1 MRILSLLPLLM
12 QALLLGSVGLGLGG
26 LLLTAFGQLPSL
38 GGSGFGLGAFGT
50 VLAFPGLVP
59 AVGATLISG
68 SLATVV
74 ATGLSLALV
83 AAINPRGAP
92 GVGPGA
98 RLAQRVALG
107 LLAMPHAALALGLAF
122 LLAPSGWVLR
132 GLAAVLGFARP
143 PDYFLLNDSLGCSL
157 ALALAIKET
166 PFLFA
171 VALAALKRIEVDHH
185 LRAAIGF
192 GYAPHLAWCKVV
204 LPRLYPQ
211 IRLPVLAVLAYS
223 LSVVDMSL
231 ILGPTA
237 PPTLSVL
244 ILRWINDPD
253 LAWRLPAAAAA
264 VLQILLV
271 GAAFGLW
278 HLGEAGLR
286 HWLRPWLSAG
296 GRDWPPAAKRLG
308 RLALWLGAGLPAL
321 LGVIAV
327 LGMALWS
334 IAEVW
339 RFPSVLPQSYSSAAW
354 QRATLSLFGP
364 LGNSIGLAAAA
375 VIAALLAA
383 IGCLEFEARRV
394 GVAAGRRVQWMLYL
408 PLLTPEVSFL
418 FGLQVLLVV
427 ADLGGSAAAVLWFHL
442 LFVFPYVFLTLS
454 EPWRAL
460 DDRYQRTARCL
471 GIGPWRVLLRVKMP
485 MLKGPILNAAALGF
499 AVSLSLYMP
508 TVLAGAGRITT
519 LATEAIAVSAGGD
532 RRIIGVYAVL
542 QAVVAWIG
550 FGLALVLS
558 RPRPF
563 ARLETS
569 PVAG

>member
-1 MRILSLLPLLM
+1 MRVLAVLPLAM
-12 QALLLGSVGLGLGG
+12 QALLLGSVGLGVGA
-26 LLLTAFGQLPSL
+26 LLLSAFGYLPSL
-38 GGSGFGLGAFGT
+38 GGTGLGLGAFAN
-50 VLAFPGLVP
+50 VLAYPGLLP
-59 AVGATLISG
+59 AVAATLVSG
-68 SLATVV
+68 GLATVM
-74 ATGLSLALV
+74 ATCLSLALV

-92 GVGPGA
+92 AVGPGA
-98 RLAQRVALG
+98 RLAQRLALG

-122 LLAPSGWVLR
+122 LLAPSGWVVR
-132 GLAAVLGFARP
+132 GLAAIFGFLRP
-143 PDYFLLNDSLGCSL
+143 PDYFLLNDPLGCSL
-157 ALALAIKET
+157 AVALVIKET

-171 VALAALKRIEVDHH
+171 VALAALKRIEVEHH

-244 ILRWINDPD
+244 VLRWIDDPD

-278 HLGEAGLR
+278 HLGEAGLGC
-286 HWLRPWLSAG
+286 WLRPWLSAG
-296 GRDWPPAAKRLG
+296 GRDWPPAAKRVG
-308 RLALWLGAGLPAL
+308 RLGLWLGAGLPAL
-321 LGVIAV
+321 LGTMAV

-339 RFPSVLPQSYSSAAW
+339 RFPSVLPQGYSGAAW
-354 QRATLSLFGP
+354 SRAAMGLAGPLRQSLGLAGAATL
-364 LGNSIGLAAAA
+364 
-375 VIAALLAA
+375 VALLAA
-383 IGCLEFEARRV
+383 VGCLEFEARRV
-394 GVAAGRRVQWMLYL
+394 GAAAGRRVQWMLYL
-408 PLLTPEVSFL
+408 PLLTPEVGFL
-418 FGLQVLLVV
+418 FGLQVLLAF
-427 ADLGGSAAAVLWFHL
+427 ADLAGTAAAVLWFHL

-471 GIGPWRVLLRVKMP
+471 GVGPWRVLLRVKVP

-532 RRIIGVYAVL
+532 RRMIGVYAVL
-542 QAVVAWIG
+542 QAALAWIG
-550 FGLALVLS
+550 FCLALVLS

-563 ARLETS
+563 PRLETS